1 MMRSFMSS
9 TLSSH
14 FRITWSRKVIGLG
27 NVADVGLDEKL
38 VQNYCRGNR
47 SGSVLFAGL

>member
-14 FRITWSRKVIGLG
+14 FRITWPRVVIRPGH
-27 NVADVGLDEKL
+27 VADVGLDEKFE
-38 VQNYCRGNR
+38 QNYWRGNL
-47 SGSVLFAGL
+47 SGSDQFGAL